1 MRMIS
6 ALMGTALAATL
17 AAAPAV
23 SAQESAAAQ
32 TAPMAGHLIG
42 REDADMR
49 LAEYVS
55 YTCPHCAHFEKQAG
69 DTLKLAYARPGHV
82 GVEIRHL
89 VRDPL
94 DLTVALI
101 ANCGKPANFAA
112 NHTVLMKAQPQWLD
126 RIRATTPAQRARY
139 ETGTNAARRQALA
152 RDAGLYD
159 LMKNRGYTPVAL
171 DRCIAD
177 DTMAQRLVTL
187 SRQYAQSGV
196 TGTPSFAIDGKLLP
210 GVHDWSALKQVLDA
224 RILP

>member
-1 MRMIS
+1 MRMIL
-6 ALMGTALAATL
+6 AVLGTALAASL
-17 AAAPAV
+17 AATPAV
-23 SAQESAAAQ
+23 SAQESATTQ

-42 REDADMR
+42 RADADMR

-55 YTCPHCAHFEKQAG
+55 YTCPHCAHFEQEAG
-69 DTLKLAYARPGHV
+69 DMLKLAYARPGHV

-101 ANCGKPANFAA
+101 ANCGKPVNFAA
-112 NHTVLMKAQPQWLD
+112 NHAVLMKAQPQWLD

-159 LMKNRGYTPVAL
+159 LMKGRGYTPAAL

-177 DTMAQRLVTL
+177 DTMAQTL
-187 SRQYAQSGV
+187 ATRTRQYAEAGV
-196 TGTPSFAIDGKLLP
+196 TGTPSFAIDGTLLP
-210 GVHDWSALKQVLDA
+210 GVHDWAALKPVLDA
-224 RILP
+224 RILS